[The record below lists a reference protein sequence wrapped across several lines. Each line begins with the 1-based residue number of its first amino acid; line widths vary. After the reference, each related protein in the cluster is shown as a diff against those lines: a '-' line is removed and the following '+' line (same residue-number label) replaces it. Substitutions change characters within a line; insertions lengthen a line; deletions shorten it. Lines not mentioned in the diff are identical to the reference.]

1 MSARVHIKLAEEFP
15 ENERRTLPG
24 RGGSRTCLSI
34 TTRIAILSATKAA
47 IVPEGCPVLYV
58 ATTIAL
64 PATVQRPTG
73 CSATRLRDLFVF
85 GYNVRDKARVGTCDP
100 VPPKLQEYERRRVE
114 PEARSGAER
123 KQQQEPTQLP
133 RTPAIRKSR
142 RRPYRCC
149 ERSESAPESGAT
161 TSATTAPAARM
172 MPLIASLA
180 ALSPPRMTA
189 T

>member
-1 MSARVHIKLAEEFP
+1 L
-15 ENERRTLPG
+15 LPG
-24 RGGSRTCLSI
+24 RLGLTNVSEHHHENCDIECHEGGDRAGRVSGFIRGDDDSVTGHGPSDRQDVQPGAC
-34 TTRIAILSATKAA
+34 AT
-47 IVPEGCPVLYV
+47 
-58 ATTIAL
+58 
-64 PATVQRPTG
+64 
-73 CSATRLRDLFVF
+73 LFVF
-85 GYNVRDKARVGTCDP
+85 GHNVGDKARVGTCDP
-100 VPPKLQEYERRRVE
+100 VPPKLQEDERRRVE
-114 PEARSGAER
+114 PEARAGAER
-123 KQQQEPTQLP
+123 SSSRRPTQLP

-142 RRPYRCC
+142 RRPCRCC